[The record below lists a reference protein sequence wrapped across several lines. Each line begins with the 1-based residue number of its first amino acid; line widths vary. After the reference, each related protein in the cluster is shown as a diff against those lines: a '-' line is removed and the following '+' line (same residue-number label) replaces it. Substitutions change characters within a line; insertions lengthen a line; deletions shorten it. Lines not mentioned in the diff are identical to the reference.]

1 MINTASWWGK
11 VCRTRW
17 LTTNLEALWSDIA
30 YSRSFVNSDFRRVRD
45 NSASIFRAVL
55 KLFRNFLNLHIA
67 LFKHNKIRN
76 KPDINESYLT
86 PEDTVTPPTKDRNYT
101 RSTYRPPGQYISPHI
116 QRCDLCGAE
125 FTWKNEDDSSTQ
137 CLEGAY
143 YTSSSTPTGNGC
155 VLQRAG
161 VSCQRVLEAPTD
173 RRRQIQEHG
182 IASLEAA
189 CRLIGSPA
197 GSLSHMR
204 RLEVG
209 INLATRHAVT
219 EGASHTRP
227 PRSRTGRR
235 KIVKWQNNMATLYL
249 R

>member
-1 MINTASWWGK
+1 M
-11 VCRTRW
+11 
-17 LTTNLEALWSDIA
+17 
-30 YSRSFVNSDFRRVRD
+30 
-45 NSASIFRAVL
+45 
-55 KLFRNFLNLHIA
+55 
-67 LFKHNKIRN
+67 
-76 KPDINESYLT
+76 
-86 PEDTVTPPTKDRNYT
+86 
-101 RSTYRPPGQYISPHI
+101 
-116 QRCDLCGAE
+116 
-125 FTWKNEDDSSTQ
+125 
-137 CLEGAY
+137 
-143 YTSSSTPTGNGC
+143 
-155 VLQRAG
+155 
-161 VSCQRVLEAPTD
+161 LEAPTD

-227 PRSRTGRR
+227 PRSRTGPR

>member
-1 MINTASWWGK
+1 MGK

-30 YSRSFVNSDFRRVRD
+30 YFRSFVNSKFQRVRD
-45 NSASIFRAVL
+45 NSGCIFPAAP
-55 KLFRNFLNLHIA
+55 KLFQNFLNLHIA
-67 LFKHNKIRN
+67 LLKLNKFRN
-76 KPDINESYLT
+76 KPDISEHLT
-86 PEDTVTPPTKDRNYT
+86 PGCNSPNKRQN
-101 RSTYRPPGQYISPHI
+101 STGSRASTGRRVSKFPHHI
-116 QRCDLCGAE
+116 QKICDLVGRIHVR
-125 FTWKNEDDSSTQ
+125 NEDDSSTQ
-137 CLEGAY
+137 CLGGAY
-143 YTSSSTPTGNGC
+143 YSSSSPTGNRCAAKSWSQLPTG
-155 VLQRAG
+155 AW
-161 VSCQRVLEAPTD
+161 SAHTD
-173 RRRQIQEHG
+173 RRRHIQEHG

-227 PRSRTGRR
+227 PRSRTGPR

>member
-1 MINTASWWGK
+1 M
-11 VCRTRW
+11 
-17 LTTNLEALWSDIA
+17 
-30 YSRSFVNSDFRRVRD
+30 RD
-45 NSASIFRAVL
+45 NSASIFRAAP

-67 LFKHNKIRN
+67 LFKQNKLRCN
-76 KPDINESYLT
+76 KPDISEHRT
-86 PEDTVTPPTKDRNYT
+86 PEDTLTPPTRDRILPGAYIGRRDSKLPHTFKDVILWAR
-101 RSTYRPPGQYISPHI
+101 IHV
-116 QRCDLCGAE
+116 
-125 FTWKNEDDSSTQ
+125 KNEDDSSTQ

-143 YTSSSTPTGNGC
+143 YTSSSPTATD

-161 VSCQRVLEAPTD
+161 VSCQQVLEAHTD